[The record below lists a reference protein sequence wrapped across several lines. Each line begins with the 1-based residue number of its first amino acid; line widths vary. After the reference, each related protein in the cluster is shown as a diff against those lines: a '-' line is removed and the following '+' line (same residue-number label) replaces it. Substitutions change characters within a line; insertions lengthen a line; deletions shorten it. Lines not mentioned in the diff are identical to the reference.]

1 MKLAVKIPLTLAL
14 VTVALG
20 VALALYIH
28 VSMSAF
34 TDQAARDEALAQLR
48 VATKALSSTGT
59 VPDFAVLDDPGMP
72 SDLRAAA
79 AAGQR
84 ASLLLQAPDVA
95 WAAEPVTGGKVLAVR
110 VSWADS
116 RETLA
121 ALDRQLAVGVAV
133 LVGVTGLLAVGVT
146 RGLARRLG
154 AAERSAREI
163 ADGDL
168 SVRVSEAVGGRD
180 EVTQLARTVD
190 ALAES
195 MQERLAS
202 EKRVTADIAHDL
214 RTPVTGLVTAAGL
227 LPDGRPTELVR
238 SQAQRLWRLVE
249 DLLEVARLDH
259 VDQPLDE
266 QVTTV
271 SALAARGVAAAVASG
286 ALAGDAVTVSVVRD
300 AECSTDPR
308 RVERILVNLLV
319 NAVRHGGAPVRCV
332 VDGLAIAVSDGGQGF
347 PPAILEHGARRFQT
361 GAADRGSG
369 HGLGLTIAEGQA
381 RAVGARLSYANV
393 EASDG
398 SPGGALV
405 TLTLPGAAGEAT
417 GRHTLGV

>member
-1 MKLAVKIPLTLAL
+1 MKLAVKIPVTLAL

-20 VALALYIH
+20 VALALYVH

-48 VATKALSSTGT
+48 VAAKALAGTGT
-59 VPDFAVLDDPGMP
+59 APDFAVLDDPGMP
-72 SDLRAAA
+72 AELRAAA
-79 AAGQR
+79 ASGQR
-84 ASLLLQAPDVA
+84 ASLLSQAPDVA
-95 WAAEPVTGGKVLAVR
+95 WAAEPVTGGRVLAVR

-116 RETLA
+116 RETLV

-133 LVGVTGLLAVGVT
+133 LVGMTGLLSFGLS

-154 AAERSAREI
+154 AAERSARQI
-163 ADGDL
+163 AAGDL

-180 EVTQLARTVD
+180 EVTELARTVD
-190 ALAES
+190 ALAAS

-202 EKRVTADIAHDL
+202 EQRVTADIAHDL
-214 RTPVTGLVTAAGL
+214 RTPVTGLVAAAGL

-259 VDQPLDE
+259 VEQPLDE
-266 QVTTV
+266 AVTTTA
-271 SALAARGVAAAVASG
+271 ALAARGVAAAVASG
-286 ALAGDAVTVSVVRD
+286 VVPGDAISVEVRSD
-300 AECSTDPR
+300 VDVATDPR
-308 RVERILVNLLV
+308 RVERILVNLLA
-319 NAVRHGGAPVRCV
+319 NAVRHGGAPVRVV
-332 VDGLAIAVSDGGQGF
+332 VDARLITVSDSGPGF
-347 PPAILEHGARRFQT
+347 PPSVLEHGARRFHT

-381 RAVGARLSYANV
+381 RAVGAVLTYANS
-393 EASDG
+393 AQ
-398 SPGGALV
+398 GAVV
-405 TLTLPGAAGEAT
+405 TLTLPTRGIPSSP
-417 GRHTLGV
+417 

>member
-168 SVRVSEAVGGRD
+168 
-180 EVTQLARTVD
+180 
-190 ALAES
+190 
-195 MQERLAS
+195 
-202 EKRVTADIAHDL
+202 
-214 RTPVTGLVTAAGL
+214 
-227 LPDGRPTELVR
+227 
-238 SQAQRLWRLVE
+238 
-249 DLLEVARLDH
+249 
-259 VDQPLDE
+259 
-266 QVTTV
+266 
-271 SALAARGVAAAVASG
+271 
-286 ALAGDAVTVSVVRD
+286 
-300 AECSTDPR
+300 
-308 RVERILVNLLV
+308 
-319 NAVRHGGAPVRCV
+319 
-332 VDGLAIAVSDGGQGF
+332 
-347 PPAILEHGARRFQT
+347 
-361 GAADRGSG
+361 
-369 HGLGLTIAEGQA
+369 
-381 RAVGARLSYANV
+381 
-393 EASDG
+393 
-398 SPGGALV
+398 
-405 TLTLPGAAGEAT
+405 
-417 GRHTLGV
+417 

>member
-28 VSMSAF
+28 VSMAAF

-48 VATKALSSTGT
+48 VAAKALAGTGT
-59 VPDFAVLDDPGMP
+59 APDFAVLDDPGMP
-72 SDLRAAA
+72 GELRAAA
-79 AAGQR
+79 ASGQR
-84 ASLLLQAPDVA
+84 ASLLSQNPDVA
-95 WAAEPVTGGKVLAVR
+95 WAAEPVSGGRILAVR
-110 VSWADS
+110 VSWSDS

-121 ALDRQLAVGVAV
+121 ALDRQLALGMGV
-133 LVGVTGLLAVGVT
+133 LVGMTGLLAFGLS

-154 AAERSAREI
+154 AAESSARRI
-163 ADGDL
+163 AAGDL

-180 EVTQLARTVD
+180 EVTELARTVD
-190 ALAES
+190 ALAAS

-202 EKRVTADIAHDL
+202 EQRVTADIAHDL

-259 VDQPLDE
+259 AEQPLDE
-266 QVTTV
+266 HETTTA
-271 SALAARGVAAAVASG
+271 ALAARAIAAATASG
-286 ALAGDAVTVSVVRD
+286 AVPADTVAVEITADAHVS
-300 AECSTDPR
+300 SDPR
-308 RVERILVNLLV
+308 RVERILVNLLA
-319 NAVRHGGAPVRCV
+319 NAVRHGGAPVRLV
-332 VDGLAIAVSDGGQGF
+332 VEGRRIAVRDSGPGF
-347 PPAILEHGARRFQT
+347 PRDVLEHGARRFHT

-381 RAVGARLSYANV
+381 RAVGASLTYANSGEGAV
-393 EASDG
+393 ATLVLPVRGIPSG
-398 SPGGALV
+398 S
-405 TLTLPGAAGEAT
+405 
-417 GRHTLGV
+417 

>member
-28 VSMSAF
+28 VSMAAF
-34 TDQAARDEALAQLR
+34 TDQAARDEALGQLR
-48 VATKALSSTGT
+48 VASKALAGTGT
-59 VPDFAVLDDPGMP
+59 APDFAVLDDPGMP
-72 SDLRAAA
+72 GELRAAA
-79 AAGQR
+79 ALGQR
-84 ASLLLQAPDVA
+84 ASLLSQAPDVA
-95 WAAEPVTGGKVLAVR
+95 WAAEPVSGGRILAVR
-110 VSWADS
+110 VSWTDS

-121 ALDRQLAVGVAV
+121 ALDRQLALGIAV
-133 LVGVTGLLAVGVT
+133 LVGMTGLLAFGLS

-154 AAERSAREI
+154 AAENSARRI
-163 ADGDL
+163 AAGDL

-180 EVTQLARTVD
+180 EVTELARTVD
-190 ALAES
+190 ALAAS

-202 EKRVTADIAHDL
+202 EQRVTADIAHDL

-259 VDQPLDE
+259 AEQPLDE
-266 QVTTV
+266 HETTTA
-271 SALAARGVAAAVASG
+271 ALAARAVAAATASG
-286 ALAGDAVTVSVVRD
+286 AVPADAVAVEISADAHVS
-300 AECSTDPR
+300 SDPR
-308 RVERILVNLLV
+308 RVERILVNLLA
-319 NAVRHGGAPVRCV
+319 NAVRHGGAPVRLV
-332 VDGLAIAVSDGGQGF
+332 VEGRRIAVRDSGPGF
-347 PPAILEHGARRFQT
+347 PRDVLEHGARRFHT

-381 RAVGARLSYANV
+381 RAVGASLTYANSGEGAV
-393 EASDG
+393 ATLVLPVRGIPSG
-398 SPGGALV
+398 S
-405 TLTLPGAAGEAT
+405 
-417 GRHTLGV
+417 